1 MQQYAS
7 AGAGAAA
14 AMVHHGV
21 LSCLRQVAEAL
32 RQRCGVGDVAEPG
45 EPPGRRDAAARVQ
58 ELLVMTQGVLD
69 TLSRQG
75 CESAALG
82 AELRQRSEAGMRC
95 EGGFGDGTLAG
106 GVVTAESL
114 SSSLARVH
122 IGETITP

>member
-1 MQQYAS
+1 
-7 AGAGAAA
+7 
-14 AMVHHGV
+14 
-21 LSCLRQVAEAL
+21 
-32 RQRCGVGDVAEPG
+32 
-45 EPPGRRDAAARVQ
+45 
-58 ELLVMTQGVLD
+58 MTQGVLD

-82 AELRQRSEAGMRC
+82 AELRQRIPASEAGMRC

>member
-1 MQQYAS
+1 
-7 AGAGAAA
+7 
-14 AMVHHGV
+14 
-21 LSCLRQVAEAL
+21 
-32 RQRCGVGDVAEPG
+32 
-45 EPPGRRDAAARVQ
+45 
-58 ELLVMTQGVLD
+58 MTQGVLD

-75 CESAALG
+75 CESVALG
-82 AELRQRSEAGMRC
+82 AELRQLEAGMRC